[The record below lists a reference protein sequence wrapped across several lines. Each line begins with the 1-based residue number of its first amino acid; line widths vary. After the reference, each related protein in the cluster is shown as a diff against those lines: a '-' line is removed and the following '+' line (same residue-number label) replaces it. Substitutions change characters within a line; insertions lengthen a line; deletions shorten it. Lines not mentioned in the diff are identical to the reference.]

1 MKKFM
6 FAAMDFWAFIFCL
19 LVAILYTVLY
29 GKRNRLH
36 QYIALFSACV
46 AGLLFSDCLAW
57 FFRGADNMLVIL
69 KVSNF
74 FSFFFSYLV
83 NIPFVLYIY
92 GAADKKPGPG
102 AWVIFSCIFLSF
114 VLLCVSQW
122 NGLLY
127 YFDADNLYHRNN
139 RWYWLVSFFYV
150 IENITMFIILFVHR
164 KRIAK
169 GRFYGILIIL
179 LFPLLTVIIQT
190 FIYGYS
196 LATTMATLEVLL
208 FLVQLLYTLKV
219 YAARQTINGDEE
231 IRLQTFGDFQL
242 FIGNKPVSFHYS
254 KTKELLA
261 ILTDRRGAYCSN
273 AMLCSLLWED
283 DFDSDKN
290 AYLRKLRQDLFDT
303 LSSYGK
309 KDIILHRRGEMAL
322 NAEKVHCDYYDF
334 LAKKSMDSYMGEYM
348 RQYSWAEDTNAFLS
362 QENTKKY

>member
-1 MKKFM
+1 M
-6 FAAMDFWAFIFCL
+6 FSAMDFWAFIFCL
-19 LVAILYTVLY
+19 LVAVLYTVLY
-29 GKRNRLH
+29 GKRNKLH

-46 AGLLFSDCLAW
+46 AGILLSDCLAW

-102 AWVIFSCIFLSF
+102 AWVVFSCLFASF

-164 KRIAK
+164 KRILK

-179 LFPLLTVIIQT
+179 LTGRSLFNKNFQFQDVLETSANTSLLEEAVIVPHHQVGLDLTHSVQYYTDKNQNACSSKEAGHI
-190 FIYGYS
+190 IID
-196 LATTMATLEVLL
+196 LEVAIHRHRNNRNDRQEDRTRQSQTAHRV
-208 FLVQLLYTLKV
+208 VQEITGHLAGSDT
-219 YAARQTINGDEE
+219 GD
-231 IRLQTFGDFQL
+231 I
-242 FIGNKPVSFHYS
+242 PAV
-254 KTKELLA
+254 
-261 ILTDRRGAYCSN
+261 
-273 AMLCSLLWED
+273 
-283 DFDSDKN
+283 
-290 AYLRKLRQDLFDT
+290 LRQ
-303 LSSYGK
+303 
-309 KDIILHRRGEMAL
+309 I
-322 NAEKVHCDYYDF
+322 V
-334 LAKKSMDSYMGEYM
+334 
-348 RQYSWAEDTNAFLS
+348 
-362 QENTKKY
+362 